1 MDYTRE
7 DFKRELARLEKLAKD
22 GALNDI
28 GLGKLEMANSVENLI
43 LPVVGVTFKE
53 KEIPEVDSFIIMRG
67 KEEKDDFIIFKGKK
81 YTIEEFTI
89 YRKQKID

>member
-1 MDYTRE
+1 MDYTRQ

-43 LPVVGVTFKE
+43 LQRDK
-53 KEIPEVDSFIIMRG
+53 R
-67 KEEKDDFIIFKGKK
+67 
-81 YTIEEFTI
+81 
-89 YRKQKID
+89 R